1 VELDSFTMMPI
12 IAQVDV
18 ENWLPSLIPLGGFGV
33 LIYLLLSYKLIHPNT
48 LNALLAEKD
57 KQIDKATA
65 ESVEW
70 KEAYKDSELAR
81 AAERDA
87 RTVAERRADVAV
99 EAAQL
104 VADGLDKIKQQL
116 EIDNARS
123 RDAQR

>member
-65 ESVEW
+65 EAVEW
-70 KEAYKDSELAR
+70 KEAFRNSEAAR
-81 AAERDA
+81 VVERDA

-104 VADGLDKIKQQL
+104 VADGLDKIRQQM
-116 EIDNARS
+116 E
-123 RDAQR
+123 RDSHAER

>member
-1 VELDSFTMMPI
+1 MMTPI

-65 ESVEW
+65 EAVEW
-70 KEAYKDSELAR
+70 KEAYRDAEAAR
-81 AAERDA
+81 NAERDA
-87 RTVAERRADVAV
+87 RTLAERRAEVAV
-99 EAAQL
+99 EAAHL
-104 VADGLDKIKQQL
+104 VADGLDKIRVQL
-116 EIDNARS
+116 ELDNRS
-123 RDAQR
+123 DSRGDR